1 MGDTRLQELARAFAE
16 SKLADDAYRSK
27 RAELLDS
34 LVAEAAGEQRTP
46 REGFGTRPEQH
57 PAQPPWM
64 SWLPLAVVGLALAS
78 TLIWISA

>member
-16 SKLADDAYRSK
+16 NKLADDAYRSK

-34 LVAEAAGEQRTP
+34 LVAEAAGQQKAL

-57 PAQPPWM
+57 PVQPPWQD
-64 SWLPLAVVGLALAS
+64 WLPFALAGLALAS
-78 TLIWISA
+78 MLFWIWA